1 VTVASS
7 RTPEDKDP
15 TPEGKDRVP
24 RDDGLAGTG
33 SAWLLVARR
42 EIMVKLTDRAFLVGT
57 IVTVTL
63 MAATIALQAFLGG
76 RTHSYTVVAEPRA
89 STMARAVQRNA
100 PGVDNAVRV
109 TIRDVP
115 DATAARTSLL
125 DGTADAWLQA
135 ADGGW
140 VLTTRSQPEDTLQAV
155 VAEVVRGEALRAN
168 ATALGTT
175 AEALQRGA
183 TLQAAFLQGDADRA
197 TLITIVTFAFGLLF
211 YLATLV
217 LGLTLANS
225 VVEEK
230 QSRLVEIIATAIP
243 VRQLLAGKILGNTV
257 LALMQVV
264 LYLAVGLV
272 GLAFTEFSSLIPA
285 LSGPVLWFVVF
296 FLAGFVALACLWAVA
311 GALASRT
318 EDVQSTSTPLT
329 LLTVAVFFGGF
340 VLEGMWRTVGSFV
353 PPLSAV
359 LMPIRLLRGDA
370 AWGEGLLALG
380 LLLVA
385 AALTVVVGERLYR
398 RSLLQT
404 GGRLGWR
411 QAWRTDE

>member
-1 VTVASS
+1 MTVASS
-7 RTPEDKDP
+7 RTPEDKDR
-15 TPEGKDRVP
+15 TPEDKDRVP

-57 IVTVTL
+57 LVTVTL
-63 MAATIALQAFLGG
+63 MAAVIALQAFLGG
-76 RTHSYTVVAEPRA
+76 RTHSYTVVAEPSA
-89 STMARAVQRNA
+89 STMAQAVQRNA
-100 PGVDNAVRV
+100 PGVDDAVRI

-183 TLQAAFLQGDADRA
+183 TLQVAFLQGDADRA

-370 AWGEGLLALG
+370 AWGEALLALG
-380 LLLVA
+380 LLLA
-385 AALTVVVGERLYR
+385 TAALTVVVGERLYR

-411 QAWRTDE
+411 QAWRTDD